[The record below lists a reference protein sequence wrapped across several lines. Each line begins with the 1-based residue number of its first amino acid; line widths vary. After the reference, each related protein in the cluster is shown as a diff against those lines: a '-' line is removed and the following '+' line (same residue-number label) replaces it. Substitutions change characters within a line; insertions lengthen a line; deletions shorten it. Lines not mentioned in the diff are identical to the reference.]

1 MPKSARFV
9 HTKKSVVLIE
19 RRLVANIGLRTS
31 RHSYHSC
38 LYTVVQVTDD
48 SRPLRRAAFYM
59 EISNNDLGQFYH
71 TDRPHLRTARWAHA
85 ASPTGLSIGY
95 WFSVIFCNAIST
107 YIISAD
113 FLIVFNVLFNFQF
126 KRRPTRVIVKKLIMV
141 HGVSSRPTP

>member
-1 MPKSARFV
+1 
-9 HTKKSVVLIE
+9 
-19 RRLVANIGLRTS
+19 
-31 RHSYHSC
+31 
-38 LYTVVQVTDD
+38 
-48 SRPLRRAAFYM
+48 M

-71 TDRPHLRTARWAHA
+71 TERPHLRTARWAHA